1 MASRPGCL
9 TVLGRALAGVAAG
22 LFVILLPITLL
33 TRNLALVIF
42 DPPALSALVFE
53 RLVDLGT
60 LRQVVVDQL
69 FGPESS
75 LEGIDLDG
83 AAQYLSPQEREALVD
98 GFIPETWLQDQI
110 LRVTTD
116 FLGWFDSP
124 ATTLRLTI
132 DTEPVRA
139 QLRGAAAAGLV
150 EALIESWPACTL
162 DSVTHMLGVGAIPGQ
177 EGFPFCE
184 PPEPLRGLAAG
195 TLTGGL
201 RLLAE
206 ALPAELPVVEQDFSA
221 AEDLMLVKE
230 QVRMVRFASRWGIL
244 LSLSFLGWIM
254 ALVVRSWRGL
264 ARWWGIPLL
273 LGGIL
278 SFGLVLVGGPLL
290 RVLLARFTAGA
301 NAIPAL
307 SDLVGAIG
315 GAMGAAVL
323 RPQAAQAMLIII
335 VGGGLTLAGFV
346 GRRSAKAAAVA
357 GPDIPAETPLL
368 SPPAVDDDVPT
379 GGSRPSGM
387 FG

>member
-9 TVLGRALAGVAAG
+9 TGLGRGLAGLAAVV
-22 LFVILLPITLL
+22 FVVLLPITLL

-75 LEGIDLDG
+75 LEGIHLDG
-83 AAQYLSPQEREALVD
+83 AAQHLSPQEREALVD
-98 GFIPETWLQDQI
+98 RLIPETWLQDQL

-132 DTEPVRA
+132 DTEAVRT

-162 DSVTHMLGVGAIPGQ
+162 DSVTNMLGVGAIPGQ

-184 PPEPLRGLAAG
+184 PPEPLRGLVAG

-254 ALVVRSWRGL
+254 AFVVRSWRSL

-278 SFGLVLVGGPLL
+278 SFGLVLVGGPVL

-301 NAIPAL
+301 SAIPAL
-307 SDLVGAIG
+307 GELAGAIG
-315 GAMGAAVL
+315 GAIGAAVL
-323 RPQAAQAMLIII
+323 RRQAVQAMLII
-335 VGGGLTLAGFV
+335 VGGGVLTVAGFL
-346 GRRSAKAAAVA
+346 GRRRSKPAPVSAPAQAAGSPALIPPEGEED
-357 GPDIPAETPLL
+357 GPAD
-368 SPPAVDDDVPT
+368 
-379 GGSRPSGM
+379 GSRPAGM